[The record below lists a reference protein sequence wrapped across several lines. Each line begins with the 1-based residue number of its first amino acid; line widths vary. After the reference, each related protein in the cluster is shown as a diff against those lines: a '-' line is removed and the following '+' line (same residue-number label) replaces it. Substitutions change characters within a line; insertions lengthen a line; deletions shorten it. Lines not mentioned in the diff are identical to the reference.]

1 MVNEAVHA
9 ELVALLPRLRR
20 FARGLAGTAD
30 QADDLVQA
38 ACERALSRIQ
48 QWTPGTRLDSW
59 MFRIIQTIWLD
70 ERRAVKVRSG
80 GGTVEAEA
88 AGAELS
94 ADGEREMEA
103 HMTFDAVRR
112 AMVKLPEE
120 QQAVLML
127 VCVEGQTYK
136 EAAETLSIP
145 IGTVMSR
152 LARARVALMREMGEE
167 AGQDRGNIV
176 RFGAPEG

>member
-1 MVNEAVHA
+1 
-9 ELVALLPRLRR
+9 
-20 FARGLAGTAD
+20 
-30 QADDLVQA
+30 
-38 ACERALSRIQ
+38 
-48 QWTPGTRLDSW
+48 
-59 MFRIIQTIWLD
+59 
-70 ERRAVKVRSG
+70 
-80 GGTVEAEA
+80 
-88 AGAELS
+88 
-94 ADGEREMEA
+94 MEA

-152 LARARVALMREMGEE
+152 LARARVALIREMGEE
-167 AGQDRGNIV
+167 VGQDRGNVV
-176 RFGAPEG
+176 RFGAPEN

>member
-1 MVNEAVHA
+1 
-9 ELVALLPRLRR
+9 
-20 FARGLAGTAD
+20 
-30 QADDLVQA
+30 
-38 ACERALSRIQ
+38 
-48 QWTPGTRLDSW
+48 

-70 ERRAVKVRSG
+70 ERRALKVRAG
-80 GGTVEAEA
+80 GGTVEAES
-88 AGAELS
+88 AGADLS

-112 AMVKLPEE
+112 AMARLPEE

-136 EAAETLSIP
+136 EAADTLSIP

-152 LARARVALMREMGEE
+152 LARARVALVREMGGENGE
-167 AGQDRGNIV
+167 GRDNIV
-176 RFGAPEG
+176 RFGAPES

>member
-1 MVNEAVHA
+1 MVDESVHA
-9 ELVALLPRLRR
+9 QLVALLPRLRR

-70 ERRAVKVRSG
+70 ERRSVKVRSG
-80 GGTVEAEA
+80 EGTVEAEN

-94 ADGEREMEA
+94 VDGARDMEA
-103 HMTFDAVRR
+103 HLTFDAVRR
-112 AMVKLPEE
+112 AMTKLPEE

-136 EAAETLSIP
+136 EAADTLAIP

-152 LARARVALMREMGEE
+152 LARARLALVREMGEQASGLQGNVVRLGGE
-167 AGQDRGNIV
+167 A
-176 RFGAPEG
+176 